1 MKISEAISYLNTL
14 SEKKQACFFII
25 DYELQNPQVWKISD
39 IPNDIRISFPHF
51 ACNTHTHIQQ
61 CVANPINH
69 INPIPFDEYEHAFTR
84 AQKYISRGDTFLLNL
99 TVSSRIELLADDL
112 SEIFHIASAPYKLCY
127 KNQFVVFSPEPF
139 VSIHNNKIFTYPMK
153 GTIDASLENAENVL
167 LGNNKEQAEH
177 ATTVDL
183 LRNDMSLVA
192 ENVKLTKYRYID
204 KIHSPS
210 HSILQMSS
218 CIQGDIRKDLKSQ
231 IGTILFSM
239 LPAGSICGAPKQKTL
254 EIINSV
260 ETHTRGYY
268 TGIMGYF
275 DGENL
280 ETAVM
285 IRFIEK
291 QDENIVYKSGGGIT
305 FQSNVHE
312 EYEEIVKKIY
322 VPITS
327 RNN

>member
-1 MKISEAISYLNTL
+1 MKISKAISYLNTF

-39 IPNDIRISFPHF
+39 IPHDIRISFPHF
-51 ACNTHTHIQQ
+51 SCNNKTLFEEFDG
-61 CVANPINH
+61 NPISH
-69 INPIPFDEYEHAFTR
+69 ITPILFDEYERAFTR

-99 TVSSRIELLADDL
+99 TVSNHIELVTDDL

-139 VSIHNNKIFTYPMK
+139 ISIRNNQIFTYPMK
-153 GTIDASLENAENVL
+153 GTIDASLKNAENIL
-167 LGNNKEQAEH
+167 LGNTKEQAEH

-183 LRNDMSLVA
+183 LRNDMSFVA
-192 ENVKLTKYRYID
+192 ENVRLTKYRYID
-204 KIHSPS
+204 KIHTPS

-231 IGTILFSM
+231 LGTILFSM

-254 EIINSV
+254 EIIHSV

-312 EYEEIVKKIY
+312 EYDEIVKKIY